1 MNALGRRLLGAIP
14 VLFGISFL
22 IFLLMHIAPG
32 DPVSLLLG
40 DDATP
45 EDIARTRHEWGLDR
59 PLIVQY
65 ADFISRAI
73 TGDFGRSLKFNEPV
87 MKLVAERM
95 PATIEL
101 AIASFLVAILISI
114 PLGVYSAIKH
124 NSLLDHAGMS
134 VALIGVSLPN
144 FWLGIMLIYFLG
156 GQLNLLP
163 VAGRIEYG
171 IEIEPVT
178 RLYLVDSLLAGN
190 LTAFWSALQ
199 HLLMPAVT
207 LGTSLAAIVT
217 RIARSSVLEVMR
229 QDFITTARAK
239 GLSEKVIIWRHILRN
254 SMITIVTILGLQLG
268 ALLNGS
274 VITETVFSYPGI
286 GDLLIQSISA
296 RDYKLTQVL
305 ILFFA
310 VLYFVVNL
318 FVDLLY
324 SWIDPRI
331 KLS

>member
-1 MNALGRRLLGAIP
+1 MNTLSRRILGAIP
-14 VLFGISFL
+14 VLLGISFL
-22 IFLLMHIAPG
+22 VFMLMHIAPG

-45 EDIARTRHEWGLDR
+45 ADIEQTRRELGLDQ
-59 PLIVQY
+59 PLLVQY
-65 ADFISRAI
+65 WDFLSRAVR
-73 TGDFGRSLKFNEPV
+73 GDFGRSLKFNEPV
-87 MKLVAERM
+87 MKLVFERL

-101 AIASFLVAILISI
+101 AFISLIVAIII
-114 PLGVYSAIKH
+114 AVPLGVYSAIKH
-124 NSLLDHAGMS
+124 NSLFDHAGMS

-171 IEIEPVT
+171 IEVKPIT
-178 RLYLVDSLLAGN
+178 RLYLIDSLITGN
-190 LTAFWSALQ
+190 FTAFWSALQ
-199 HLLMPAVT
+199 HLLMPAFT

-217 RIARSSVLEVMR
+217 RISRSSVLEVMR

-239 GLSEKVIIWRHILRN
+239 GLSEKAVIWRHILRN
-254 SMITIVTILGLQLG
+254 AMITIVTILGLQLG

-286 GDLLIQSISA
+286 GELLIQSISA

-310 VLYFVVNL
+310 VIYFVVNL
-318 FVDLLY
+318 LTDFLY

-331 KLS
+331 KF

>member
-1 MNALGRRLLGAIP
+1 MNTLSRRILGAIP
-14 VLFGISFL
+14 VLLGISFL
-22 IFLLMHIAPG
+22 VFMLMHIAPG

-45 EDIARTRHEWGLDR
+45 ADIEQTRRELGLDQ
-59 PLIVQY
+59 PLLVQSW
-65 ADFISRAI
+65 DCLSRAVR
-73 TGDFGRSLKFNEPV
+73 GDFGRSLKFNEPV
-87 MKLVAERM
+87 MKLVFERL

-101 AIASFLVAILISI
+101 AFISLIVAIII
-114 PLGVYSAIKH
+114 AVPLGVYSAIKH
-124 NSLLDHAGMS
+124 NSLFDHAGMS

-171 IEIEPVT
+171 IEVKPIT
-178 RLYLVDSLLAGN
+178 HLYLIDSLITGN
-190 LTAFWSALQ
+190 FTAFWSALQ
-199 HLLMPAVT
+199 HLLMPAFT

-217 RIARSSVLEVMR
+217 RISRSSVLEVMR

-239 GLSEKVIIWRHILRN
+239 GLSEKAVIWRHILRN
-254 SMITIVTILGLQLG
+254 AMITIVTILGLQLG

-286 GDLLIQSISA
+286 GELLIQSISA

-310 VLYFVVNL
+310 IIYFVVNL
-318 FVDLLY
+318 LTDFLY

-331 KLS
+331 KF

>member
-1 MNALGRRLLGAIP
+1 MNTLSRRILGAIP
-14 VLFGISFL
+14 VLLGISFL
-22 IFLLMHIAPG
+22 VFMLMHIAPG

-45 EDIARTRHEWGLDR
+45 ADVEQIRRELGLDK
-59 PLIVQY
+59 PLLVQY
-65 ADFISRAI
+65 WDFLSRAVR
-73 TGDFGRSLKFNEPV
+73 GDFGRSLKFNEPV
-87 MKLVAERM
+87 MKLVFERL

-101 AIASFLVAILISI
+101 AFISLIVAIII
-114 PLGVYSAIKH
+114 AVPLGVYSAIKH
-124 NSLLDHAGMS
+124 NSLFDHAGMS
-134 VALIGVSLPN
+134 IALIGVSLPN

-171 IEIEPVT
+171 IEVKPIT
-178 RLYLVDSLLAGN
+178 HLYLVDSLITGN

-217 RIARSSVLEVMR
+217 RISRSSVLEVMR

-239 GLSEKVIIWRHILRN
+239 GLNEKAVIWRHILRN
-254 SMITIVTILGLQLG
+254 AMITIVTILGLQLG

-286 GDLLIQSISA
+286 GELLIQSISA

-310 VLYFVVNL
+310 VIYFVVNL
-318 FVDLLY
+318 LTDFLY

-331 KLS
+331 KF

>member
-1 MNALGRRLLGAIP
+1 M
-14 VLFGISFL
+14 
-22 IFLLMHIAPG
+22 LMHIAPG

-45 EDIARTRHEWGLDR
+45 ADVEQLRRELGLDK
-59 PLIVQY
+59 PLLVQY
-65 ADFISRAI
+65 WDFLSRAVR
-73 TGDFGRSLKFNEPV
+73 GDFGRSLKFNEPV
-87 MKLVAERM
+87 MKLVFERL

-101 AIASFLVAILISI
+101 AFISLIVAIII
-114 PLGVYSAIKH
+114 AVPLGVYSAIKH
-124 NSLLDHAGMS
+124 NSLFDHAGMS

-171 IEIEPVT
+171 IEVKPIT
-178 RLYLVDSLLAGN
+178 RLYLIDSLITGN
-190 LTAFWSALQ
+190 FTAFWSALQ
-199 HLLMPAVT
+199 HLLMPAFT

-217 RIARSSVLEVMR
+217 RISRSSVLEVMR

-239 GLSEKVIIWRHILRN
+239 GLSEKAVIWRHILRN
-254 SMITIVTILGLQLG
+254 AMITIVTILGLQLG

-286 GDLLIQSISA
+286 GELLIQSISA

-310 VLYFVVNL
+310 VIYFVVNL
-318 FVDLLY
+318 LTDFLY

-331 KLS
+331 KF

>member
-1 MNALGRRLLGAIP
+1 MNTLSRRILGAIP
-14 VLFGISFL
+14 VLLGISFL
-22 IFLLMHIAPG
+22 VFMLMHIAPG
-32 DPVSLLLG
+32 DPISLLLG

-45 EDIARTRHEWGLDR
+45 ADIERTRRELGLDK
-59 PLIVQY
+59 PLMVQY
-65 ADFISRAI
+65 WDFLTRAVQ
-73 TGDFGRSLKFNEPV
+73 GDFGRSLKFNEPV
-87 MKLVAERM
+87 MKLVVERL
-95 PATIEL
+95 PATLEL
-101 AIASFLVAILISI
+101 AFISLIVAIII
-114 PLGVYSAIKH
+114 AVPLGVYSAIKH
-124 NSLLDHAGMS
+124 NSLFDHAGMS

-171 IEIEPVT
+171 IEVKPIT
-178 RLYLVDSLLAGN
+178 NLYLIDTLIAGN

-199 HLLMPAVT
+199 HLLMPAFT

-217 RIARSSVLEVMR
+217 RISRSSVLEVMR

-239 GLSEKVIIWRHILRN
+239 GLSEKAVIWRHMLRN
-254 SMITIVTILGLQLG
+254 AMITIVTILGLQLG

-274 VITETVFSYPGI
+274 VITETVFSFPGI

-310 VLYFVVNL
+310 VMYFAVNL
-318 FVDLLY
+318 LTDFLY

-331 KLS
+331 KF

>member
-1 MNALGRRLLGAIP
+1 MNTLSRRIVGSIP
-14 VLFGISFL
+14 VIIGISFL

-32 DPVSLLLG
+32 DPVTLLLG

-45 EDIARTRHEWGLDR
+45 ADVERTRREWGLDR
-59 PLIVQY
+59 PLMVQY
-65 ADFISRAI
+65 WDFLTRAV

-87 MKLVAERM
+87 MKLVAERL
-95 PATIEL
+95 PATLEL
-101 AIASFLVAILISI
+101 AFASLCVAIMIAV

-124 NSLLDHAGMS
+124 NSFLDHAGMS

-171 IEIEPVT
+171 IEVKAIT
-178 RLYLVDSLLAGN
+178 GLYLLDSLITGN
-190 LTAFWSALQ
+190 FPGFRSALQ

-207 LGTSLAAIVT
+207 LGSALAAIVT
-217 RIARSSVLEVMR
+217 RISRSSVLEVMR
-229 QDFITTARAK
+229 QDYVTTARAK
-239 GLSEKVIIWRHILRN
+239 GLSEKTVIWRHILRN
-254 SMITIVTILGLQLG
+254 ALITITTILGLQLG
-268 ALLNGS
+268 ALLSGS
-274 VITETVFSYPGI
+274 VVTETVFSYPGI

-305 ILFFA
+305 ILMFA
-310 VLYFVVNL
+310 VTYFVVNL
-318 FVDLLY
+318 LVDLLY

-331 KLS
+331 KF

>member
-1 MNALGRRLLGAIP
+1 MNTLSRRILGAIP
-14 VLFGISFL
+14 ILLGISFL
-22 IFLLMHIAPG
+22 VFMLMHIAPG

-45 EDIARTRHEWGLDR
+45 ADIEQTRRELGLDQ
-59 PLIVQY
+59 PLLVQY
-65 ADFISRAI
+65 WDFLSRAVR
-73 TGDFGRSLKFNEPV
+73 GDFGRSLKFNEPV
-87 MKLVAERM
+87 MKLVFERL

-101 AIASFLVAILISI
+101 AFISLIVAIII
-114 PLGVYSAIKH
+114 AVPLGVYSAIKH
-124 NSLLDHAGMS
+124 NSLFDHAGMS

-171 IEIEPVT
+171 IEVKPIT
-178 RLYLVDSLLAGN
+178 HLYLIDSLITGN
-190 LTAFWSALQ
+190 FTAFWSALQ
-199 HLLMPAVT
+199 HLLMPAFT

-217 RIARSSVLEVMR
+217 RISRSSVLEVMR

-239 GLSEKVIIWRHILRN
+239 GLSEKAVIWRHILRN
-254 SMITIVTILGLQLG
+254 AMITIVTILGLQLG

-286 GDLLIQSISA
+286 GELLIQSISA

-310 VLYFVVNL
+310 IIYFVVNL
-318 FVDLLY
+318 LTDFLY

-331 KLS
+331 KF

>member
-1 MNALGRRLLGAIP
+1 MKALGPRLIGAVP
-14 VLFGISFL
+14 VIIGISFL

-32 DPVSLLLG
+32 DPVTLLLG
-40 DDATP
+40 DDATTA
-45 EDIARTRHEWGLDR
+45 DIERTRREWGLDK
-59 PLIVQY
+59 PLMVQY
-65 ADFISRAI
+65 WDFLSRAV

-87 MKLVAERM
+87 MKLIAERL
-95 PATIEL
+95 PATLEL
-101 AIASFLVAILISI
+101 AFASLVIAILIAV

-134 VALIGVSLPN
+134 IALIGVSLPN

-163 VAGRIEYG
+163 VAGRVEYG
-171 IEIEPVT
+171 IEIQRIT
-178 RLYLVDSLLAGN
+178 GLYLLDSLLTGN
-190 LTAFWSALQ
+190 FSGFWSASM
-199 HLLMPAVT
+199 HILMPAVT

-217 RIARSSVLEVMR
+217 RISRSSVLEVMR
-229 QDFITTARAK
+229 QDYVTTARAK
-239 GLSEKVIIWRHILRN
+239 GLSEKVVIWRHILRN
-254 SMITIVTILGLQLG
+254 SLITIVTILGLQLG

-318 FVDLLY
+318 LVDLLY

>member
-1 MNALGRRLLGAIP
+1 MKTIRLKIIGALP
-14 VLFGISFL
+14 VLVGISFL

-32 DPVSLLLG
+32 DPVTLLLG
-40 DDATP
+40 DNATT
-45 EDIARTRHEWGLDR
+45 EDIERTRHEWGLDR
-59 PLIVQY
+59 PLMVQY
-65 ADFISRAI
+65 LDFLSRAVR
-73 TGDFGRSLKFNEPV
+73 GDFGMSLKFNEPV
-87 MKLVAERM
+87 MKLVWERM

-101 AIASFLVAILISI
+101 AVASLLVAIFVAI

-124 NSLLDHAGMS
+124 DSLLDHAGMS

-171 IEIEPVT
+171 IDVRPIT
-178 RLYLVDSLLAGN
+178 RLYLLDSLLTGN
-190 LTAFWSALQ
+190 LAAFWSALQ
-199 HLLMPAVT
+199 HLLMPAFT

-217 RIARSSVLEVMR
+217 RISRSSVLEVMR

-239 GLSEKVIIWRHILRN
+239 GLSEKVVIWRHMLRN
-254 SMITIVTILGLQLG
+254 AMITIVTILGLQLG

-310 VLYFVVNL
+310 VMYFVVNL
-318 FVDLLY
+318 LVDLLY

-331 KLS
+331 KL

>member
-1 MNALGRRLLGAIP
+1 MNALRRRLIGAIP

-45 EDIARTRHEWGLDR
+45 ADIARTRHEWGLDR

-65 ADFISRAI
+65 ADFISRAL

-87 MKLVAERM
+87 MKLIAERL

-101 AIASFLVAILISI
+101 AIASLVVAILISV

-171 IEIEPVT
+171 IEIQPIT

-190 LTAFWSALQ
+190 FAAFWSALK

-229 QDFITTARAK
+229 QDFVTTARAK
-239 GLSEKVIIWRHILRN
+239 GLSEKVVIWRHILRN
-254 SMITIVTILGLQLG
+254 AMITIVTILGLQLG

-310 VLYFVVNL
+310 VMYFVVNL

-331 KLS
+331 KFS

>member
-1 MNALGRRLLGAIP
+1 MNTLSRRIIGAIP
-14 VLFGISFL
+14 VLLGISFL

-45 EDIARTRHEWGLDR
+45 ADIERTRHEWGLDQ

-65 ADFISRAI
+65 WSFITHAV
-73 TGDFGRSLKFNEPV
+73 TGDFGKSLKFNESV
-87 MKLVAERM
+87 TKLIAERL
-95 PATIEL
+95 PATLEL
-101 AIASFLVAILISI
+101 AFAALCVAILIAI
-114 PLGVYSAIKH
+114 PLGVYSAIRH

-171 IEIEPVT
+171 IDIRSIT
-178 RLYLVDSLLAGN
+178 GLYLVDSLLTGN
-190 LTAFWSALQ
+190 YEAFWSAFQ

-207 LGTSLAAIVT
+207 LGSALAAIVT
-217 RIARSSVLEVMR
+217 RISRSSVLEVMR
-229 QDFITTARAK
+229 QDYVTTARAK
-239 GLSEKVIIWRHILRN
+239 GLSERMVIWRHILRN
-254 SMITIVTILGLQLG
+254 ALITIVTILGLQLG

-305 ILFFA
+305 ILMFA
-310 VLYFVVNL
+310 VIYFVVNL
-318 FVDLLY
+318 LVDLLY

-331 KLS
+331 KF